1 MEAQTMG
8 QILVI
13 AGASILLFL
22 GIVHGILTLRDLSEP
37 HTFTPPDLTLRQAMQ
52 ESSIAIHPHTNLWQ
66 AWLGFNLSHSL
77 GLMMFGG
84 TYLVIGLCYFPLFAQ
99 IRWLQCCAVSIACAY
114 LVMSVKFWFSEPA
127 IGAGIA
133 LTCFILASGLSI
145 VC

>member
-1 MEAQTMG
+1 MEPAAIA

-22 GIVHGILTLRDLSEP
+22 GIVHGILTLQDLSEP
-37 HTFTPPDLTLRQAMQ
+37 RTFTPPDLTLRQAMQ
-52 ESSIAIHPHTNLWQ
+52 GSSIAIHPRTNLWQ
-66 AWLGFNLSHSL
+66 AWLGFNLSHSF

-84 TYLVIGLCYFPLFAQ
+84 TYLVVGLCYFWLFAQ
-99 IRWLQCCAVSIACAY
+99 TLWLQCCAVSIACAY
-114 LVMSVKFWFSEPA
+114 LVMSVKFWFFKPA

-133 LTCFILASGLSI
+133 LTCFMLASVLSI